1 MYSWADFPLFKTTR
15 NRFKTVAV
23 VFGEFSERGKV
34 KAVAGGGIY
43 DIAGL
48 DGMFEDLKVKGVNCW
63 LLGLKVEAI
72 AVVPVDCA

>member
-1 MYSWADFPLFKTTR
+1 M
-15 NRFKTVAV
+15 
-23 VFGEFSERGKV
+23 